1 MKTLFYATVLMYGM
15 SFSVTVIADLIT
27 NKTQFFG
34 GLNMTICVVG
44 HSNPDTDSVTSA
56 IALSALMNAQGQAAK
71 ACMQSDA
78 DGLNPESKMV
88 LDRFGLAAPEQISDA
103 SGKQLALVDFS
114 DIGQGPDNLSDAE
127 VVAIVDH
134 HKIGDV
140 TTNNP
145 ILFRAEPVGC
155 TGTVLNKMFKDSG
168 IAMPKDVAG
177 GMLAAILS
185 DTVNF
190 KSPTC
195 TDDDKAAVAELKSVA
210 GVDDTEELFMAM
222 LKAKSSVD
230 GVPAKDLLF
239 RDYKDFDMN
248 GNKVGVG
255 QLELATLDQVADIR
269 EDLMKAMAEVKADG
283 RHSVLLMLTDVV
295 KEGTDLVV
303 LSEDT
308 ALIENA
314 FDGKLENASMWVDGM
329 MSRKK
334 QTVPNL
340 QNAFGC

>member
-1 MKTLFYATVLMYGM
+1 MAI
-15 SFSVTVIADLIT
+15 S
-27 NKTQFFG
+27 
-34 GLNMTICVVG
+34 VVG
-44 HSNPDTDSVTSA
+44 HANPDTDSVTSA
-56 IALSALMNAQGQAAK
+56 IAFAALLNAQGMEAK
-71 ACMQSDA
+71 ACMQIGA
-78 DGLNPESKMV
+78 DDLNPESKTV
-88 LDRFGLAAPEQISDA
+88 LKRFGLTAPEQLMDA
-103 SGKQLALVDFS
+103 AGQKIALVDFS
-114 DIGQGPDNLSDAE
+114 DLAQGPANLASAE
-127 VVAIVDH
+127 LCAVVDH

-155 TGTVLNKMFKDSG
+155 TGTVLNKMFKEAG
-168 IAMPKDVAG
+168 IAIPKDVAG

-195 TDDDKAAVAELKSVA
+195 TEDDKAAVNDLKDVA
-210 GVDDTEELFMAM
+210 GVADTEELFMEM
-222 LKAKSSVD
+222 LKAKSAVD

-239 RDYKDFDMN
+239 RDYKDFDMK
-248 GNKVGVG
+248 GQKVGVG
-255 QLELATLDQVADIR
+255 QLELATLDQVANVR
-269 EDLMKAMAEVKADG
+269 KDLMAAMEEVKKDG

-303 LSEDT
+303 LSDDP
-308 ALIENA
+308 ALIEKA
-314 FDGKLENASMWVDGM
+314 FDGKLDANSMWIPGM

-340 QNAFGC
+340 QKAFGL

>member
-1 MKTLFYATVLMYGM
+1 MTV
-15 SFSVTVIADLIT
+15 S
-27 NKTQFFG
+27 
-34 GLNMTICVVG
+34 VVG
-44 HSNPDTDSVTSA
+44 HSSPDTDSVTSA
-56 IALSALMNAQGQAAK
+56 IAYAALLNAQGTDAK
-71 ACMQSDA
+71 ACMQSSA
-78 DGLNPESKMV
+78 AGLNPESKLV
-88 LDRFGLAAPEQISDA
+88 LDRFGLPAPEEISDA
-103 SGKQLALVDFS
+103 GGKQIALVDFS
-114 DIGQGPDNLSDAE
+114 DVAQGPANLGDAE

-155 TGTVLNKMFKDSG
+155 TGTVLNKMFKDAG
-168 IAMPKDVAG
+168 VAIPQDVAG

-195 TDDDKAAVAELKSVA
+195 TEDDKAAVAELKGVA
-210 GVDDTEELFMAM
+210 GISDTDGLFMDM
-222 LKAKSSVD
+222 LKAKSAVE

-239 RDYKDFDMN
+239 RDYKDFDMK

-255 QLELATLDQVADIR
+255 QLELATLEQVADVR
-269 EDLMKAMAEVKADG
+269 DALLQAMEEVKADG

-303 LSEDT
+303 LSDDP
-308 ALIENA
+308 ALIEKA
-314 FDGKLENASMWVDGM
+314 FSGSLENNAMWIDGM

-340 QNAFGC
+340 QEAFGC

>member
-1 MKTLFYATVLMYGM
+1 
-15 SFSVTVIADLIT
+15 
-27 NKTQFFG
+27 
-34 GLNMTICVVG
+34 MTICVVG

-56 IALSALMNAQGQAAK
+56 ISYACLLKAQGQEAK
-71 ACMQSDA
+71 ACMQTDA
-78 DGLNPESKMV
+78 ASLNPESKMV

-103 SGKQLALVDFS
+103 AGKEIALVDFS
-114 DIGQGPDNLSDAE
+114 DIAQGPENLADAE

-155 TGTVLNKMFKDSG
+155 TGTVLNKMFKEAGVD
-168 IAMPKDVAG
+168 IPKDVAG

-195 TDDDKAAVAELKSVA
+195 TDDDKAAVADLKSVA
-210 GVDDTEELFMAM
+210 GVEDTEELFMEM

-269 EDLMKAMAEVKADG
+269 ADLLQAMAEVKADG

-303 LSEDT
+303 LSDDA
-308 ALIENA
+308 ALIEKA
-314 FDGKLENASMWVDGM
+314 FDGSLTDNSMWVDGM

-340 QNAFGC
+340 QDAFGC

>member
-1 MKTLFYATVLMYGM
+1 
-15 SFSVTVIADLIT
+15 
-27 NKTQFFG
+27 
-34 GLNMTICVVG
+34 MTISVVG
-44 HSNPDTDSVTSA
+44 HANPDTDSVTSA
-56 IALSALMNAQGQAAK
+56 IALAALLNAQGMEAK
-71 ACMQSDA
+71 ACMQIAAA
-78 DGLNPESKMV
+78 DLNPESTTV
-88 LDRFGLAAPEQISDA
+88 LKRFGLAAPEMLDDA
-103 SGKQLALVDFS
+103 GGKKIALVDFS
-114 DIGQGPDNLSDAE
+114 DLAQGPANLASAE
-127 VVAIVDH
+127 LVAVVDH

-155 TGTVLNKMFKDSG
+155 TGTVLNKMFKEAG
-168 IAMPKDVAG
+168 VAIPKDVAG

-195 TDDDKAAVAELKSVA
+195 TEDDKLAVNDLKTVA
-210 GVDDTEELFMAM
+210 GVNDTEELFMEM
-222 LKAKSSVD
+222 LKAKSAVD

-239 RDYKDFDMN
+239 RDYKDFDMK

-255 QLELATLDQVADIR
+255 QLELATLDQVADVR
-269 EDLMKAMAEVKADG
+269 EALVGAMEAVKADG

-303 LSEDT
+303 LSDDP
-308 ALIENA
+308 ALIEKA
-314 FDGKLENASMWVDGM
+314 FDTKLSGNSMWIPGM

-340 QNAFGC
+340 QKAFGC